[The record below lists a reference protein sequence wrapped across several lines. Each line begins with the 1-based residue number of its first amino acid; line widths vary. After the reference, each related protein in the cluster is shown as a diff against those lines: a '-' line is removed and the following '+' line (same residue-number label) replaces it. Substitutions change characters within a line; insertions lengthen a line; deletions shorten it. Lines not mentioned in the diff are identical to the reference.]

1 MADALV
7 SIENQVDGEE
17 LHSEP
22 WPEPCRRPPVRECN
36 SLTSEGVV
44 EGTAEVLISVENLRV
59 QFRTYAGIVHAVNG
73 VTFDIRRGEM
83 FGLVG
88 ETGCGKSVTGLS
100 LLRLVPP
107 PGEITAGRIV
117 FHGED
122 LLSKSEAEM
131 GRIRGRRIAMVFQ
144 DPAASLN
151 PVFSVG
157 DQIVGII
164 RHHQAVGRDGA
175 RQRAIEMFDAVGL
188 PEPERMLQAYPYE
201 LSGGMQQ
208 RVMIAMALSSGAEL
222 LIADE
227 PTTSLDVT
235 IQAQIL
241 ALLVKLRKTRG
252 LSILLI
258 THNLGVVAETCD
270 RVGVLY
276 AGNLVEV
283 GQTANVFQVMKHPYT
298 RALLAAIPRPGS
310 HGQPLLAIP
319 GLVPTGLERIPGCAF
334 HSRCL
339 LAMNICQKEKPPLLT
354 VGEEHTAACHLYHD
368 QPTKGGG
375 HEPAAG

>member
-1 MADALV
+1 MSQVLV
-7 SIENQVDGEE
+7 
-17 LHSEP
+17 
-22 WPEPCRRPPVRECN
+22 
-36 SLTSEGVV
+36 
-44 EGTAEVLISVENLRV
+44 SVENLHV
-59 QFRTYAGIVHAVNG
+59 QFRTYAGIVYALNG
-73 VTFDIRRGEM
+73 VTFDIRRGEI

-107 PGEITAGRIV
+107 PGEITAGRII
-117 FHGED
+117 FDGED

-131 GRIRGRRIAMVFQ
+131 RGIRGRRIAMVFQ

-151 PVFSVG
+151 PVFSVE
-157 DQIVGII
+157 DQLVGII
-164 RHHQAVGRDGA
+164 RHHQRVAQGEARRQAVSTLH
-175 RQRAIEMFDAVGL
+175 AVGL
-188 PEPERMLQAYPYE
+188 PDPERMLRAYPHE

-227 PTTSLDVT
+227 PTTALDVT

-241 ALLVKLRKTRG
+241 ALLVELQKTRQ

-258 THNLGVVAETCD
+258 THDLGVVAETCD

-283 GQTANVFQVMKHPYT
+283 GPTADVFRVMKHPYT
-298 RALLAAIPRPGS
+298 QGLLKAIPRPGS
-310 HGQPLLAIP
+310 RGQFLSAVP
-319 GLVPTGLERIPGCAF
+319 GAVPSGLERVPGCAF
-334 HSRCL
+334 HPRCPFV
-339 LAMNICQKEKPPLLT
+339 MDICREEKPRLLRAN
-354 VGEEHTAACHLYHD
+354 EEHRVACYLYHD
-368 QPTKGGG
+368 QPAQVR
-375 HEPAAG
+375 ENERAAG

>member
-1 MADALV
+1 MGDVLV
-7 SIENQVDGEE
+7 
-17 LHSEP
+17 
-22 WPEPCRRPPVRECN
+22 
-36 SLTSEGVV
+36 
-44 EGTAEVLISVENLRV
+44 SVENLHVR
-59 QFRTYAGIVHAVNG
+59 FRTYAGVVHAVNG
-73 VTFDIRRGEM
+73 VTFDIRRGET

-107 PGEITAGRIV
+107 PGEITDGRIL
-117 FHGED
+117 FDGED
-122 LLSKSEAEM
+122 LLAKSEAEM
-131 GRIRGRRIAMVFQ
+131 RQIRGRRIAMVFQ
-144 DPAASLN
+144 DPAATLN

-157 DQIVGII
+157 EQIMGII
-164 RHHQAVGRDGA
+164 RHHQPVSRDRA
-175 RQRAIEMFDAVGL
+175 RRRAIEMLDAVGL
-188 PEPERMLQAYPYE
+188 PEPERMLRAYPHE

-227 PTTSLDVT
+227 PTTALDVT

-241 ALLVKLRKTRG
+241 ALLVELQRSRG

-283 GQTANVFQVMKHPYT
+283 GRTADVFQAMKHPYT
-298 RALLAAIPRPGS
+298 QALLAAIPRPGS
-310 HGQPLLAIP
+310 HGQPLPAIP
-319 GLVPTGLERIPGCAF
+319 GSVPSGLERIPGCAF
-334 HSRCL
+334 HPRCPFVMDVCR
-339 LAMNICQKEKPPLLT
+339 AEKPPLVT
-354 VGEEHTAACHLYHD
+354 VGEGHTVACYLYP
-368 QPTKGGG
+368 QAEG
-375 HEPAAG
+375 ERA